1 MVENQPDFQVLDS
14 GHGKMNGSRF
24 LIMKIKQLEI
34 HNKKRDPTLWYPAYI
49 RDGTTLPVAPKEA
62 IVHVGTAPA
71 PMR

>member
-1 MVENQPDFQVLDS
+1 
-14 GHGKMNGSRF
+14 
-24 LIMKIKQLEI
+24 MKIKQLEI